1 MLGREEAVVMGG
13 TGTNEGGT
21 SGTSLMKTLVEPMRG
36 DKYTKGSDYTRA

>member
-21 SGTSLMKTLVEPMRG
+21 ILMKTLVEPMRG